1 MIKLPPDRTRRA
13 HNDNRSELEPEPVSA
28 ETIGE
33 LINLAGRQRML
44 SQRLVLHVLLA
55 AQGDAPALE
64 IARDCLTTFAAAHAD
79 LVNGNDRLPGVFGG
93 ALRDLYFGVHR
104 ADERIRSFIDDA
116 GRAVLLMSAGAR
128 ADQDPHR
135 ASEAAEALVFQA
147 SPLLDL
153 LQKITLAYQNEMRN
167 VERAAS
173 QRDEQLAEQ
182 LGRISMQANIVAINA
197 RISAGRAG
205 PYGREFAVVTSL
217 LADIVKEMEHMI
229 HGVVAARGMSPRL
242 R

>member
-1 MIKLPPDRTRRA
+1 MTKQPLNDARRA
-13 HNDNRSELEPEPVSA
+13 HEDKAVSG

-44 SQRLVLHVLLA
+44 SQRIVLHVLLA
-55 AQGDAPALE
+55 TQGHHAANEVAKQCLS
-64 IARDCLTTFAAAHAD
+64 IFARTHAD
-79 LVNGNDRLPGVFGG
+79 LVDGNDRLPGVFCE
-93 ALRDLYFGVHR
+93 ALRQLYFGSHR
-104 ADERIRSFIDDA
+104 ADERIRRFIDDA
-116 GRAVLLMSAGAR
+116 QRAIDSASAGSSAAGAA
-128 ADQDPHR
+128 AD
-135 ASEAAEALVFQA
+135 ALVEQA
-147 SPLLDL
+147 SPLLEL
-153 LQKITLAYQNEMRN
+153 LQTITLGYQNEMRN

-173 QRDEQLAEQ
+173 KCDEQLAEQ

-217 LADIVKEMEHMI
+217 LSDIVKEMERMI
-229 HGVVAARGMSPRL
+229 HGVVSARSPAPRL

>member
-1 MIKLPPDRTRRA
+1 MIKSQPNSARRA
-13 HNDNRSELEPEPVSA
+13 HDNKTETVSG

-33 LINLAGRQRML
+33 LINVAGRQRML
-44 SQRLVLHVLLA
+44 SQRIVLHVLLA
-55 AQGDAPALE
+55 AQGQGAA
-64 IARDCLTTFAAAHAD
+64 AGVAQDCLATFAAAHAD
-79 LVNGNDRLPGVFGG
+79 LVNGNDRLPGAFSD
-93 ALRDLYFGVHR
+93 ALRELYFGAHR

-116 GRAVLLMSAGAR
+116 TRAVSLMSAQAYDAGR
-128 ADQDPHR
+128 AQ
-135 ASEAAEALVFQA
+135 AAADALVSQA
-147 SPLLDL
+147 SPLLEL
-153 LQKITLAYQNEMRN
+153 LQGITLAYQSEMRN

-173 QRDEQLAEQ
+173 QRDAQLAEQ

>member
-1 MIKLPPDRTRRA
+1 MINPQPTDARRA
-13 HNDNRSELEPEPVSA
+13 REDHAVSA

-44 SQRLVLHVLLA
+44 SQRIVLHVLLA
-55 AQGDAPALE
+55 AQGDAAAAD
-64 IARDCLTTFAAAHAD
+64 IAKSCLSTFAATHAD
-79 LVNGNDRLPGVFGG
+79 LVEGNDRLPGVFCA
-93 ALRDLYFGVHR
+93 ALRQLYFGSHR
-104 ADERIRSFIDDA
+104 ADERIRRFIDDA
-116 GRAVLLMSAGAR
+116 GRAASQLSSGATDAQAA
-128 ADQDPHR
+128 AD
-135 ASEAAEALVFQA
+135 ALVAQA
-147 SPLLDL
+147 SPLLEL
-153 LQKITLAYQNEMRN
+153 LQTITLAYQNEMRN

-173 QRDEQLAEQ
+173 KRDEQLAEQ

-217 LADIVKEMEHMI
+217 LSDIVKEMEHMI
-229 HGVVAARGMSPRL
+229 HGVMSARGATAPL

>member
-1 MIKLPPDRTRRA
+1 MIKTKPNRTHRA
-13 HNDNRSELEPEPVSA
+13 HNDNDAVSG
-28 ETIGE
+28 EMIGE

-44 SQRLVLHVLLA
+44 SQRIVLHVLLA
-55 AQGDAPALE
+55 AQGHAPAADV
-64 IARDCLTTFAAAHAD
+64 ARDCLTTFAAAHAD
-79 LVNGNDRLPGVFGG
+79 LVNGNDRFPGAFSD
-93 ALRDLYFGVHR
+93 ALREVYFGAHR
-104 ADERIRSFIDDA
+104 ADERIRSFIGDA
-116 GRAVLLMSAGAR
+116 SRAVSLMSHTTADTREAGGPGREASAA
-128 ADQDPHR
+128 AD
-135 ASEAAEALVFQA
+135 ALVSQA
-147 SPLLDL
+147 SPLLEL
-153 LQKITLAYQNEMRN
+153 LQGITLAYQNEMRN

-173 QRDEQLAEQ
+173 KRDAQLAEQ

-229 HGVVAARGMSPRL
+229 HGVVTTRGMSPNL

>member
-1 MIKLPPDRTRRA
+1 MIKSQPNSAHRA
-13 HNDNRSELEPEPVSA
+13 HNNKTETVSG

-33 LINLAGRQRML
+33 LINVAGRQRML
-44 SQRLVLHVLLA
+44 SQRIVLHVLLA
-55 AQGDAPALE
+55 AQGQKAA
-64 IARDCLTTFAAAHAD
+64 AGVAQDCLTTFAAAHAD
-79 LVNGNDRLPGVFGG
+79 LVNGNDRLPGAFSD
-93 ALRDLYFGVHR
+93 ALRELYFGAHR

-116 GRAVLLMSAGAR
+116 ARAVSLMSAHAHDAGR
-128 ADQDPHR
+128 AQ
-135 ASEAAEALVFQA
+135 AAADALVSQA
-147 SPLLDL
+147 SPLLEL
-153 LQKITLAYQNEMRN
+153 LQGITIAYQSEMRN

-173 QRDEQLAEQ
+173 ERDARLAEQ

-229 HGVVAARGMSPRL
+229 HGVVAARAMSPRL

>member
-1 MIKLPPDRTRRA
+1 MIKSLPTHARRA
-13 HNDNRSELEPEPVSA
+13 REDHAVSA

-44 SQRLVLHVLLA
+44 SQRIVLHVLLA
-55 AQGDAPALE
+55 AQGHAAAAE
-64 IARDCLTTFAAAHAD
+64 VAEGCLSTFAATHAD
-79 LVNGNDRLPGVFGG
+79 LVEGNDRLPGVFCD
-93 ALRDLYFGVHR
+93 ALRQLYFGSHR
-104 ADERIRSFIDDA
+104 ADERIRRFIDDVRIA
-116 GRAVLLMSAGAR
+116 TSQLSSKSSGAQAA
-128 ADQDPHR
+128 AD
-135 ASEAAEALVFQA
+135 ALVAQA
-147 SPLLDL
+147 SPLLEL
-153 LQKITLAYQNEMRN
+153 LQTITLAYQNEMHN

-173 QRDEQLAEQ
+173 KRDEQLAEQ

-217 LADIVKEMEHMI
+217 LADIVNEMERMI
-229 HGVVAARGMSPRL
+229 QGVMNARGATARL

>member
-1 MIKLPPDRTRRA
+1 MIKPQPTDARRA
-13 HNDNRSELEPEPVSA
+13 REDHAASA

-44 SQRLVLHVLLA
+44 SQRIVLHVLLA
-55 AQGDAPALE
+55 AQGHAAAAD
-64 IARDCLTTFAAAHAD
+64 IAKSSLSTFAATHVD
-79 LVNGNDRLPGVFGG
+79 LVEGNDRLPGVFCD
-93 ALRDLYFGVHR
+93 ALRQLYFGSHR
-104 ADERIRSFIDDA
+104 ADDRIRRFIDDA
-116 GRAVLLMSAGAR
+116 GRAASQLSSGASDAQAA
-128 ADQDPHR
+128 AD
-135 ASEAAEALVFQA
+135 ALVAQA
-147 SPLLDL
+147 SPLLEL
-153 LQKITLAYQNEMRN
+153 LQSITLAYQNEMRN

-173 QRDEQLAEQ
+173 KRDEQLAEQ

-217 LADIVKEMEHMI
+217 LSDIVKEMEHMI
-229 HGVVAARGMSPRL
+229 HGVMSTRGATAHL

>member
-1 MIKLPPDRTRRA
+1 MIKQPLNDTGRA
-13 HNDNRSELEPEPVSA
+13 PEDKAVSG

-44 SQRLVLHVLLA
+44 SQRIVLHVLLA
-55 AQGDAPALE
+55 TQGHHAASEVAKQCLSIFAQ
-64 IARDCLTTFAAAHAD
+64 THSD
-79 LVNGNDRLPGVFGG
+79 LVDGNDRLPGVFCEG
-93 ALRDLYFGVHR
+93 LRQLYFGSHR
-104 ADERIRSFIDDA
+104 ADERIRRFIDDA
-116 GRAVLLMSAGAR
+116 QRAIASASAG
-128 ADQDPHR
+128 
-135 ASEAAEALVFQA
+135 SSAAEAAADALVEQA
-147 SPLLDL
+147 SPLLEL
-153 LQKITLAYQNEMRN
+153 LQTVTLGYQNEMRN

-173 QRDEQLAEQ
+173 KRDEQLAEQ

-217 LADIVKEMEHMI
+217 LSDIVKEMEHMI
-229 HGVVAARGMSPRL
+229 HGVVSARSPAPRL

>member
-1 MIKLPPDRTRRA
+1 MIKSQPNRAHRA
-13 HNDNRSELEPEPVSA
+13 HNDKTETVSG

-44 SQRLVLHVLLA
+44 SQRIVLHVLLA
-55 AQGDAPALE
+55 AQGHAAA
-64 IARDCLTTFAAAHAD
+64 ARVAQDCLTTFAAAHAD
-79 LVNGNDRLPGVFGG
+79 LVHGNDRLPGVFSD
-93 ALRDLYFGVHR
+93 ALRELYFGAQR
-104 ADERIRSFIDDA
+104 ADERIRSFIGDA
-116 GRAVLLMSAGAR
+116 RRAVSLISTQAHDTGHAQAA
-128 ADQDPHR
+128 AD
-135 ASEAAEALVFQA
+135 ALVSQA
-147 SPLLDL
+147 SPLLEL
-153 LQKITLAYQNEMRN
+153 LQGITLAYQGEMRN

>member
-1 MIKLPPDRTRRA
+1 MIKPQPTDAHRA
-13 HNDNRSELEPEPVSA
+13 READAVSA

-44 SQRLVLHVLLA
+44 SQRIVLHVLLA
-55 AQGDAPALE
+55 TQGHAGAADVAKG
-64 IARDCLTTFAAAHAD
+64 CLSTFAATHAD
-79 LVNGNDRLPGVFGG
+79 LVEGNDRLPGVFCD
-93 ALRDLYFGVHR
+93 ALRQLYFGSHR
-104 ADERIRSFIDDA
+104 ADERIRRFIEDA
-116 GRAVLLMSAGAR
+116 GAAASCLSPESGDAQAA
-128 ADQDPHR
+128 AD
-135 ASEAAEALVFQA
+135 ALVAQV
-147 SPLLDL
+147 SPLLEL
-153 LQKITLAYQNEMRN
+153 LQAITLAYQNEMRN

-173 QRDEQLAEQ
+173 KRDEQLAEQ

-217 LADIVKEMEHMI
+217 LSDIVKEMEHMI
-229 HGVVAARGMSPRL
+229 HGVMNARGATARL